1 MTNPPATQY
10 ESSSPLGSY
19 NYGPQRVDSGVTP
32 LLDAPRTTPY
42 TSNRDASPGSTESE
56 GSGSRGPMMT
66 RGLSDDPSSSYHG
79 SYPAYA
85 GEHYEGEPILAPA
98 LSPEQA
104 YHSTGFSDEDETRQG
119 HSRGVSLVDPGY
131 TPAAT
136 PTAVRRASSKPI
148 QSSRSRT
155 NNAEGGYQPSL
166 PPGAVSSLLLKE
178 EYPDDPALLRSFSV
192 KNVPMSFL
200 MPRYDP

>member
-1 MTNPPATQY
+1 MTNPSSTQY
-10 ESSSPLGSY
+10 ESSSPLGTF

-32 LLDAPRTTPY
+32 LLDAPRTTHY

-79 SYPAYA
+79 AYPAYS
-85 GEHYEGEPILAPA
+85 GENFEGEPILAPA
-98 LSPEQA
+98 MSPEQT
-104 YHSTGFSDEDETRQG
+104 YHSTGFSDDDDSRLG

-131 TPAAT
+131 TPAAA

-148 QSSRSRT
+148 QTSRSRS
-155 NNAEGGYQPSL
+155 NNVDVGYQPSL
-166 PPGAVSSLLLKE
+166 PPGAVSRE
-178 EYPDDPALLRSFSV
+178 PQ
-192 KNVPMSFL
+192 
-200 MPRYDP
+200 